1 MNRYCVIRMDLMD
14 SRKIEHRQKIQ
25 EFLLKYLNRLNSE
38 YASIL
43 VAPITI
49 TLGDEWTIALRD
61 GSYAYEIY
69 LKIKQFLGENQIDA
83 YAGVGFGTILEEN
96 CDLRK
101 MNGTAFEQAKYSLL
115 KAKSSKYG
123 YRKEIPTKACHIV
136 LSGFDLQFADQDWN
150 AILNTLIQNNEIL
163 FSRVTRKQYDMICLY
178 EKYQT
183 YTKIIENE
191 PNITKRMLSDCL
203 NSAEYW
209 LIKENVT
216 LIQQILKLI
225 LKPQ

>member
-14 SRKIEHRQKIQ
+14 SRKIEHRQQIQ
-25 EFLLKYLNRLNSE
+25 EDLLKYLKHLNSE
-38 YASIL
+38 YESIL

-49 TLGDEWTIALRD
+49 VLGDEWGIVLRD

-69 LKIKQFLGENQIDA
+69 LKIKRFLWENQIDA
-83 YAGVGFGTILEEN
+83 YAGVGFGTIKEEN
-96 CDLRK
+96 DDLIR

-136 LSGFDLQFADQDWN
+136 LSGFDLKYENQDWN
-150 AILNTLIQNNEIL
+150 DIINTLIQNNEIL
-163 FSRVTRKQYDMICLY
+163 FSRVTKKQYDMICLY
-178 EKYQT
+178 ETYQS
-183 YTKIIENE
+183 YTKIIEHE
-191 PNITKRMLSDCL
+191 TSVTKRMLSDSL

-209 LIKENVT
+209 LMKENVA
-216 LIQQILKLI
+216 LIQQILSFI
-225 LKPQ
+225 LRPQ